1 MLTWTS
7 ADFTLVHLHACSPG
21 HLQISH
27 LYICTLHVCKPYITP
42 YTCTSARLHLCTH
55 RSCTPHT
62 CTCAHIAPAHRT
74 PAQMHDSHLYIC
86 APYTCFNQIMTHST
100 CVKTSNTMR
109 KPSRRAD
116 RCYSVLVTN
125 QQSTISCKTFK
136 KKKKNKAQ
144 SKAIVSNNLNLEA
157 IRNNSKLAETMRS

>member
-1 MLTWTS
+1 MLTWKS

-21 HLQISH
+21 HLQTSH

-42 YTCTSARLHLCTH
+42 YTCT
-55 RSCTPHT
+55 
-62 CTCAHIAPAHRT
+62 CAHIAPAHRT
-74 PAQMHDSHLYIC
+74 PAHMHDSHLYIC
-86 APYTCFNQIMTHST
+86 APYTCFNQIMTYST

-136 KKKKNKAQ
+136 KKTKPNPKPSSQ
-144 SKAIVSNNLNLEA
+144 NNLNLEA
-157 IRNNSKLAETMRS
+157 IRNNSKLAETMRSKLIFQIRYVKKISEYK